1 MVSEGLAIRGGRPV
15 RTKPFPSWPQWG
27 DDEER
32 NLLEVLRSGVWG
44 IGGRN
49 AFEFAAEFASYSGCR
64 YGVPCANGTVALKV
78 ALRAVGVGE
87 GDLVVTSPYTFI
99 ATASV
104 LLELGAVPVFA
115 DLLEGGL
122 HMDVTSVDERLEPRA
137 VLPVHIAGMPNPMDE
152 IWKLSKE
159 KGIPVVEDAAQA
171 HGSEWKG
178 MRAGSLGTA
187 GCFSFQSSKVM
198 TSGEGGCITTNVE
211 ELAELCWSLVNCG
224 RTKTADW
231 YEHELI
237 GYNYRMT
244 EFQAAV
250 LKAQL
255 RRLDE
260 QIERRQRNY
269 RVLLEETASLKA
281 LEVMEPPEGTT
292 RFNGYIVPVRIDR
305 SRSSVDKRKVVEAL
319 RAEGIPSSPGYTV
332 PLHRHP
338 GIASYVRSR
347 LKDRPFPVHL
357 PNAEAAVRDVF
368 WLPHVVLLG
377 DEEDVDDVVRALAKL
392 DAEIENL

>member
-32 NLLEVLRSGVWG
+32 NLLEVLRSGLWG

>member
-1 MVSEGLAIRGGRPV
+1 VSEVPAIRGGRPV
-15 RTKPFPSWPQWG
+15 RTRPFPSWPQWG
-27 DDEER
+27 EEEER

-44 IGGRN
+44 IGGRR
-49 AFEFAAEFASYSGCR
+49 AFEFAAEFAKYSGCR

-115 DLLEGGL
+115 DLMEGGL
-122 HMDVTSVDERLEPRA
+122 HMDVTTVRDGLEVKA
-137 VLPVHIAGMPNPMDE
+137 LLPVHIAGMPNPMDA
-152 IWKLSKE
+152 IWEVSRE
-159 KGIPVVEDAAQA
+159 RGIPVVEDAAQA
-171 HGSEWKG
+171 HGSEWRG
-178 MRAGSLGTA
+178 RRAGSLGNA

-198 TSGEGGCITTNVE
+198 TSGEGGCITTDSE
-211 ELAELCWSLVNCG
+211 ELADLCWSLINCG
-224 RTKTADW
+224 RTRTADW

-250 LKAQL
+250 LQAQL
-255 RRLDE
+255 TRLDA

-269 RVLLEETASLKA
+269 GILLEESSSLRA
-281 LEVMEPPEGTT
+281 LEVLRPPEGTT
-292 RFNGYIVPVRIDR
+292 RFNGYLVPVRIDR
-305 SRSSVDKRKVVEAL
+305 SRAGDVDKRRVVEAL
-319 RAEGIPSSPGYTV
+319 RAEGIPASPGYTV
-332 PLHRHP
+332 PLNRHP
-338 GIASYVRSR
+338 GIARYFLSKLPDRS
-347 LKDRPFPVHL
+347 LLGPL

-377 DEEDVDDVVRALAKL
+377 DQEDVLDVVKALVKV

>member
-1 MVSEGLAIRGGRPV
+1 MSERLAIRGGIPV
-15 RTKPFPSWPQWG
+15 RTRPFPSWPQWG
-27 DDEER
+27 DEEER

-87 GDLVVTSPYTFI
+87 GNLVVTSPYTFI

-104 LLELGAVPVFA
+104 LIELGAVPVFA
-115 DLLEGGL
+115 DLLDGGL
-122 HMDVTSVDERLEPRA
+122 HMDVTTVDERLEPKA
-137 VLPVHIAGMPNPMDE
+137 LLPVHIAGMPNPMEE
-152 IWKLSKE
+152 IWKISRE

-198 TSGEGGCITTNVE
+198 TSGEGGCITTNVG

-255 RRLDE
+255 RRLDA
-260 QIERRQRNY
+260 QIERRQRNF
-269 RVLLEETASLKA
+269 RVLLEEASSLDV
-281 LEVMEPPEGTT
+281 LEVMEPPKGTT
-292 RFNGYIVPVRIDR
+292 RFNGYIVPIRVDR
-305 SRSSVDKRKVVEAL
+305 SKTGIDKRRIVEAL

-338 GIASYVRSR
+338 GIASYVRSKLR
-347 LKDRPFPVHL
+347 EGAVPANL

-368 WLPHVVLLG
+368 WLQHVVLLG
-377 DEEDVDDVVRALAKL
+377 TEEDVLDVVRALTKV
-392 DAEIENL
+392 DKEIENL

>member
-1 MVSEGLAIRGGRPV
+1 MSERLAVRGGKPV
-15 RTKPFPSWPQWG
+15 RTRPFPSWPQWG
-27 DDEER
+27 DEEER

-44 IGGRN
+44 IGGKK

-87 GDLVVTSPYTFI
+87 GDPVVTSPYTFI

-115 DLLEGGL
+115 DLSEGGL
-122 HMDVTSVDERLEPRA
+122 HMDVTTVDERLELKA
-137 VLPVHIAGMPNPMDE
+137 LLPVHIAGMPNPMDE
-152 IWKLSKE
+152 IWGISRE

-171 HGSEWKG
+171 HGSEWRGK
-178 MRAGSLGTA
+178 RAGSLGTA

-198 TSGEGGCITTNVE
+198 TSGEGGCITTDVE
-211 ELAELCWSLVNCG
+211 ELADLCWSLVNCG

-255 RRLDE
+255 KRLDS
-260 QIERRQRNY
+260 QIERRQRNF
-269 RVLLEETASLKA
+269 RVLLEETSSLSS

-292 RFNGYIVPVRIDR
+292 RFNGYIVPIRIDR
-305 SRSSVDKRKVVEAL
+305 SRTDIDKRRVVEAL

-338 GIASYVRSR
+338 GIANYVRSKLGER
-347 LKDRPFPVHL
+347 ALPVRL

-368 WLPHVVLLG
+368 WLPHVVLMG
-377 DEEDVDDVVRALAKL
+377 DEEDVLDVVRALAKV